1 MANSRKTVQI
11 RTEQRNRNIQYNYD
25 MDTVIVG
32 NTVRQSAQ
40 PQWAP
45 VEEPETIPKEPVRA
59 PKKHSRKKQQN
70 RALQRAKAF
79 NLPSIIV
86 VGVCMAAAG
95 LSLLNYVGAK
105 SELDSHIRSVKSLTS
120 QLQSDTQLNDVHFME
135 VEASINYTDIYE
147 YAINHL
153 GMTFPGKDQV
163 LWYKSTES
171 EYVSQYEA
179 IPQE

>member
-1 MANSRKTVQI
+1 MASSRRTVQR
-11 RTEQRNRNIQYNYD
+11 RTEQQNRNIQYNYD

-45 VEEPETIPKEPVRA
+45 VEEPVPAPQEPVRA

-70 RALQRAKAF
+70 RALLRAKAF
-79 NLPSIIV
+79 NLPSILV
-86 VGVCMAAAG
+86 VGVCMAVAG
-95 LSLLNYVGAK
+95 MSLINYVGAK
-105 SELDSHIRSVKSLTS
+105 SELDNHIRNVRSLTN
-120 QLQSDTQLNDVHFME
+120 QLQSDTQLNDTHLLE
-135 VEASINYTDIYE
+135 IEASIDYTDIYE

>member
-1 MANSRKTVQI
+1 MANRRTVPV
-11 RTEQRNRNIQYNYD
+11 RSERNYRNEEYHYD
-25 MDTVIVG
+25 LDSVVVG
-32 NTVRQSAQ
+32 NTVRQSAVPQWEPTPEPEEQQ
-40 PQWAP
+40 PQ
-45 VEEPETIPKEPVRA
+45 RA
-59 PKKHSRKKQQN
+59 PKKRPRKKYN

-86 VGVCMAAAG
+86 VGACMVIAG
-95 LSLLNYVGAK
+95 TSLLNYVGAK
-105 SELDSHIRSVKSLTS
+105 NELDSHIRSVKKMSTE
-120 QLQSDTQLNDVHFME
+120 LQNDVQLNDAHLLE
-135 VEASINYTDIYE
+135 VEAAIDYTAIYE
-147 YAINHL
+147 YAINTL

>member
-1 MANSRKTVQI
+1 MAERRTVQ
-11 RTEQRNRNIQYNYD
+11 RRSGQHSANVRYQYD
-25 MDTVIVG
+25 MDTYIVG

-45 VEEPETIPKEPVRA
+45 VEEPDAVPEKPARA
-59 PKKHSRKKQQN
+59 PRKNVRRKQD
-70 RALQRAKAF
+70 RALQHAKAF
-79 NLPSIIV
+79 NLPSMLV
-86 VGVCMAAAG
+86 VGICMMLAG
-95 LSLLNYVGAK
+95 ASLLNYVGAK
-105 SELDSHIRSVKSLTS
+105 NELDSHMRNVKNLTT
-120 QLQSDTQLNDVHFME
+120 QLQSDRQLNEEHLMD
-135 VEASINYTDIYE
+135 VEASINYTEIYE
-147 YAINHL
+147 YAISQL